1 VSDCSLELILITE
14 LDDDSVGRSE
24 MEVLTSSSP
33 GSVLISLTAE
43 EVSLLL
49 TLIWLTSAVHEDEH
63 DDDDDDDDVSPC
75 PGECL
80 H

>member
-1 VSDCSLELILITE
+1 MLFWTFESWGHDNDARTLLLHNNKICS
-14 LDDDSVGRSE
+14 SP
-24 MEVLTSSSP
+24 SP
-33 GSVLISLTAE
+33 GSVLISQTAE